1 MCYLYHM
8 RAVVQRVNDA
18 HVEIG
23 GAVTGAI
30 GRGLLVLVGVEKA
43 DTEQDADY
51 LADKIIGLRIF
62 PDQAGKMNRSVV
74 EVGGA
79 VLVVSQFTLY
89 GDARNGR
96 RPSYTCAAEPQKA
109 LGLYRQLIQL
119 LRSRSFVVEEGEFA
133 ASMEVRYCNVGP
145 ITILLD
151 SRKLF

>member
-1 MCYLYHM
+1 M
-8 RAVVQRVNDA
+8 RAVVQRVQDCA
-18 HVEIG
+18 VSVEG
-23 GAVTGAI
+23 RVTGRI
-30 GRGLLVLVGVEKA
+30 EKGLLVYLGVGQDDNEEDLNYIAEKIA
-43 DTEQDADY
+43 H
-51 LADKIIGLRIF
+51 LRIF
-62 PDQAGKMNRSVV
+62 PDAQGKMNLSVTDL
-74 EVGGA
+74 GQSI
-79 VLVVSQFTLY
+79 LVVSQFTLY